1 MRKSNRLAAAMLAA
15 LFLMVTVPAFGQ
27 TDDGNSKANSSTATA
42 EKQDET
48 TPTVPVDGIEFI
60 KQFKIGMT
68 YAEVQAAL
76 PKSAEQDILSY
87 VTSDQVFILNVDLPG
102 AGDWSASF
110 RFDTQDT
117 AVRRPDHLVEMNCSA
132 SLSSRNQS
140 FDGLVGKVNSAFG
153 QPVQVDRSKDKI
165 QLAGWRVGGS
175 VLTLEYSIMPNGI
188 GNNVTVEFTIRQNG
202 RRKTAADDIA

>member
-1 MRKSNRLAAAMLAA
+1 MPAARRGKRRCQLQEVKVGVMRKSNRLAAAMLAA

-27 TDDGNSKANSSTATA
+27 TDDGKSKSDSSTSA

-48 TPTVPVDGIEFI
+48 TPMVPVDGIEFI

-117 AVRRPDHLVEMNCSA
+117 AVRLPDPSVDTHCSA
-132 SLSSRNQS
+132 ILSSRNQS
-140 FDGLVGKVNSAFG
+140 FDRLVGKVNSAFAK
-153 QPVQVDRSKDKI
+153 PVQVDRSKDKI
-165 QLAGWRVGGS
+165 QLA
-175 VLTLEYSIMPNGI
+175 
-188 GNNVTVEFTIRQNG
+188 
-202 RRKTAADDIA
+202 

>member
-1 MRKSNRLAAAMLAA
+1 MPAARRGKRRCQLQEVKVGVMRKSNRLAAAMLAA
-15 LFLMVTVPAFGQ
+15 LSLMVTVPAFGQ
-27 TDDGNSKANSSTATA
+27 TDDGNSKANSSSTSA

-87 VTSDQVFILNVDLPG
+87 VTSDQAFILNVDLPG
-102 AGDWSASF
+102 AGDWSASC

-117 AVRRPDHLVEMNCSA
+117 AVRLPDPSVDTHCSA
-132 SLSSRNQS
+132 ILSSRNQS
-140 FDGLVGKVNSAFG
+140 FDRLVGKVNSAFAK
-153 QPVQVDRSKDKI
+153 PVQVDRSKDKI
-165 QLAGWRVGGS
+165 QLA
-175 VLTLEYSIMPNGI
+175 
-188 GNNVTVEFTIRQNG
+188 
-202 RRKTAADDIA
+202 